1 MNRHLLALTFSWI
14 GLLATVTHAQAVNDL
29 ASEVNPMI
37 GTNSSLAR
45 PGVYANT
52 SPGASRP
59 FGMFYWSPD
68 SGTDVFYRY
77 ENPTLRGFSPMH
89 ISGAGC
95 PQLGDAP
102 VMVVSGKLQA
112 LPFVRSSVFG
122 AQDLVISAYR
132 HENEVAEPGYYSVEL
147 DSGIKIE
154 MAAAPRS
161 GLAQVTLPADGR
173 EHTLF
178 VDLSHN
184 LTTVY
189 DAEMSLRGGYMAGSV
204 SSGGGGCGS
213 SEHHR
218 TYFSYQVQEKPDSEG
233 TFSEAGFDAGPS
245 SVKGPRTGAYM
256 VFGPGTRTVHFKVG
270 VSYVSAA
277 NAEQNAASEIAD
289 WNVVRLRRE
298 ARDDWN
304 EQLSHVEVKGGT
316 QHERRAFYT
325 ELYHALMYPSVFSDV
340 NGEYIGFDEKI
351 HHVEPGRTQ
360 YSTFSGWDIYR
371 SEVQL
376 LAILFPKR
384 ASDMAQSLVLDAEQ
398 GGGLPI
404 WPLANDDQAAM
415 GGDPSDPILASFY
428 SLGARDFDV
437 QAAYAAMLR
446 GADDPNTRSR
456 GYLERPRLEELL
468 RLGYLPDS
476 KSMWGSASVTL
487 EDQTADFAIAQ
498 LASALGDNA
507 AAGRMLSRA
516 ANWRRLFDPET
527 KYIRPRIAD
536 GSFIEPFSPSTEKG
550 FMEGNSSQYTWM
562 VPFDLNGIIDAVG
575 GPEAAN
581 SRLDDYFS
589 AYATYK
595 NLTAN
600 FYIENEP
607 CFGNPWIYNWTGRPW
622 RAQEVVRKTLRDLF
636 FDGLD
641 GLPGNDDLGATS
653 SWAVFAQLGLFPE
666 IPGVAGF
673 ALNSPA
679 FESVKLK
686 LGDRKFEIL
695 APGAPQMIYIES
707 VMLDGKPISN
717 WIWWD
722 QMAKSSRL
730 EFKLS
735 SVPNKAPGEQP
746 PSYPPK

>member
-1 MNRHLLALTFSWI
+1 MNRQLLALLFSSI
-14 GLLATVTHAQAVNDL
+14 GMFATVTQAQLVDDF

-37 GTNSSLAR
+37 GTKPSPAN
-45 PGVYANT
+45 PEDHANT
-52 SPGASRP
+52 LPGASRP
-59 FGMFYWSPD
+59 FGMLYWSPD

-77 ENPTLRGFSPMH
+77 ENPIVRGFSPMH

-102 VMVVSGKLQA
+102 MMIVKGRLDV

-122 AQDLVISAYR
+122 AQGLVTSAYR
-132 HENEVAEPGYYSVEL
+132 HEDEVTEPGYYSVEL
-147 DSGIKIE
+147 DSGIRIE
-154 MAAAPRS
+154 LAAAERS
-161 GLAQVTLPADGR
+161 GLAQIRLPADGDV
-173 EHTLF
+173 HTLF
-178 VDLSHN
+178 IDLSHN

-189 DAEMSLRGGYMAGSV
+189 DAELNLGRGYMAGSV

-213 SEHHR
+213 NEHHR
-218 TYFSYQVQEKPDSEG
+218 TYFSYQVEEKPDSEG
-233 TFSEAGFDAGPS
+233 IFSEAGFGVGAS

-256 VFGPGTRTVHFKVG
+256 VFGSGTRTVHLKVG
-270 VSYVSAA
+270 VSYVSSA
-277 NAEQNAASEIAD
+277 NAAQNAASEIPGWDFDRVRQDARAD
-289 WNVVRLRRE
+289 WNEHL
-298 ARDDWN
+298 N
-304 EQLSHVEVKGGT
+304 HVEVKGGSL
-316 QHERRAFYT
+316 HDRRAFYT
-325 ELYHALMYPSVFSDV
+325 ELYHAMMFPSVFNDV
-340 NGEYIGFDEKI
+340 NGEYIGFDDKV
-351 HHVEPGRTQ
+351 HQVQPGRTQ
-360 YSTFSGWDIYR
+360 YSLFSGWDIYR

-376 LAILFPKR
+376 LAMLFPKR

-415 GGDPSDPILASFY
+415 GGDPSDAILASFY
-428 SLGARDFDV
+428 SLGARDFNV

-446 GADDPNTRSR
+446 GADDPTTRSR
-456 GYLERPRLEELL
+456 GYLERPRLKELL

-507 AAGRMLSRA
+507 TAERMLARA
-516 ANWRRLFDPET
+516 ANWKKLFDPET
-527 KYIRPRIAD
+527 KHIRPRMQD
-536 GSFIEPFSPSTEKG
+536 GNFMQPFSPSSDKG
-550 FMEGNSSQYTWM
+550 FMEGNSAQYTWM
-562 VPFDLNGIIDAVG
+562 VPFDLKGVIDAVG

-581 SRLDDYFS
+581 SRLDKYFS

-653 SWAVFAQLGLFPE
+653 SWAVFAQLGIFPE
-666 IPGVAGF
+666 IPGVGGF

-679 FESVKLK
+679 FESVTLR

-695 APGAPQMIYIES
+695 APGAPQRIYVES
-707 VMLDGKPISN
+707 VTLDGKPVSN
-717 WIWWD
+717 WIWWN
-722 QMAKSSRL
+722 QMAKMSRL

-735 SVPNKAPGEQP
+735 SMPNKAAGEQP
-746 PSYPPK
+746 PSYSPK

>member
-1 MNRHLLALTFSWI
+1 MNQQLLALIISSI
-14 GLLATVTHAQAVNDL
+14 GMLTAVTHAQIANDL

-37 GTNSSLAR
+37 GTKSSPAH
-45 PGVYANT
+45 PEVYANT

-59 FGMFYWSPD
+59 FGMLYWSPD
-68 SGTDVFYRY
+68 SDTDSFYRY
-77 ENPTLRGFSPMH
+77 ENPVVRGFSPMH
-89 ISGAGC
+89 VSGAGC

-102 VMVVSGKLQA
+102 VMVVKGKLQV

-122 AQDLVISAYR
+122 AQDLVTSVYR
-132 HENEVAEPGYYSVEL
+132 HADEVAEPGYYSVEL
-147 DSGIKIE
+147 DSGVKIE
-154 MAAAPRS
+154 LAAALRP
-161 GLAQVTLPADGR
+161 GMAQVTLPADGQV
-173 EHTLF
+173 HTLF

-189 DAEMSLRGGYMAGSV
+189 DAEITLREGYMAGSV

-213 SEHHR
+213 KEHHR
-218 TYFSYQVQEKPDSEG
+218 SYFSYQVREKPDSEG
-233 TFSEAGFDAGPS
+233 TFSEAGFVAGAG
-245 SVKGPRTGAYM
+245 SVKGPRIGAYM
-256 VFGPGTRTVHFKVG
+256 VFGPGTRTVHFKIG
-270 VSYVSAA
+270 VSFVSAA
-277 NAEQNAASEIAD
+277 NAAQNAASEIPGWD
-289 WNVVRLRRE
+289 LVRLRRE
-298 ARDDWN
+298 AHADWN
-304 EQLSHVEVKGGT
+304 EQLSHIEVKGGSL
-316 QHERRAFYT
+316 HDRRAFYT
-325 ELYHALMYPSVFSDV
+325 ELYHALMFPSVFNDV

-351 HHVEPGRTQ
+351 HHVQPGRTQ
-360 YSTFSGWDIYR
+360 YTLFSGWDIYR

-376 LAILFPKR
+376 LAMLFPKR

-428 SLGARDFDV
+428 SLGAHDFNI
-437 QAAYAAMLR
+437 QAAFAAMLR
-446 GADDPNTRSR
+446 GADDPKTRSR

-468 RLGYLPDS
+468 RLGYLSDN

-487 EDQTADFAIAQ
+487 EDQTADFSIAQ

-507 AAGRMLSRA
+507 TAERMLARA
-516 ANWRRLFDPET
+516 ANWKRLFDPET
-527 KYIRPRIAD
+527 KYIRPRMPD
-536 GSFIEPFSPSTEKG
+536 GSFMQPFSASSDKG
-550 FMEGNSSQYTWM
+550 FMEGNSAQYTWM
-562 VPFDLNGIIDAVG
+562 VPFDLKGVIDAVG
-575 GPEAAN
+575 GPEAAK
-581 SRLDDYFS
+581 SRLDNYFG

-595 NLTAN
+595 NLSAN

-607 CFGNPWIYNWTGRPW
+607 CFGNPWIYNWTGHPW
-622 RAQEVVRKTLRDLF
+622 RTQEVVRKSLRDLF
-636 FDGLD
+636 FDGPD

-653 SWAVFAQLGLFPE
+653 SWALFAQLGFFPE

-679 FESVKLK
+679 FESVTLK

-695 APGAPQMIYIES
+695 APGAPRLIYIES
-707 VMLDGKPISN
+707 VTLDGKPVSN
-717 WIWWD
+717 WIWWN
-722 QMAKSSRL
+722 QMTKSSRL

-735 SVPNKAPGEQP
+735 SVPNKARGEQP